1 MSVRFVSAAVVR
13 SFFAENPNKVPA
25 EAATSLAPGA
35 RGRLHPQA
43 VEVFNKA
50 KRGRVRYGQGVR
62 DVKTVRVGRKNVPLS
77 DLRDFAP
84 GARGRIGAEA
94 IAAYREAHGV

>member
-13 SFFAENPNKVPA
+13 SFFAENPGKVPA

-35 RGRLHPQA
+35 SGRLHPPA
-43 VEVFNKA
+43 AAGFNTA
-50 KRGRVRYGQGVR
+50 KRGRVRCGPAVR
-62 DVKTVRVGRKNVPLS
+62 DATGVRVGRKNVPLS